1 MIDNQSAPET
11 YVPDDFKMGS
21 WILKTELS
29 SGAKLTF
36 SVLAVCAGGRDHV
49 WPSQEYLAQA
59 VSASVR
65 SVQRY
70 LKELAEFGLIR
81 IGKKW
86 LMGQTRTIYSFLNHA
101 LVSFEPK
108 TSGVEQKPAR
118 KKAEKSTPAKATK
131 TPKPGDKNGA
141 SLNKEEC
148 FENNKIPPLPPQKGP
163 DLAKADSP
171 AAEAGSGEGE
181 DWPLLAID
189 GTEGPKENEVW
200 RRAKDLLAEK
210 MKEVDLKAWIEPL
223 VFEKNDCQAVLRV
236 PNAFF
241 LNYVKQ
247 QFGKELG
254 EAFQAAGIP
263 ALRFDLLTPE
273 HRAKLDEQAQAAA
286 KAKEQSE
293 QAAAAAAAEADRRF
307 RAEIEDLPPETKF
320 NLLCSVYP
328 VDKARDEA
336 ERVFLLLHQKGELPS
351 MSELFR
357 SIDEHQT
364 KDRWWK
370 EKMPPL
376 LSNWLAKKKWR
387 DKPYV

>member
-1 MIDNQSAPET
+1 MIDNQSVPET
-11 YVPDDFKMGS
+11 YVPDDFKIGS

-49 WPSQEYLAQA
+49 WPSQEYLAKA

-70 LKELAEFGLIR
+70 LKELVDFGLIR

-101 LVSFEPK
+101 LVCFEPK
-108 TSGVEQKPAR
+108 AAGAEQKQARIKAEMTSPAR
-118 KKAEKSTPAKATK
+118 PTK
-131 TPKPGDKNGA
+131 TAKPGDKNGA
-141 SLNKEEC
+141 SPNKEEC
-148 FENNKIPPLPPQKGP
+148 IENNKFSPPFPPKGP
-163 DLAKADSP
+163 SLAEP
-171 AAEAGSGEGE
+171 ELLAAEAGSGEGE
-181 DWPLLAID
+181 DFR
-189 GTEGPKENEVW
+189 TEGPEEDEAW
-200 RRAKDLLAEK
+200 RQAKAILAER

-223 VFEKNDCQAVLRV
+223 FFEKSGCQAVLRM
-236 PNAFF
+236 PNDFF

-247 QFGKELG
+247 KFGMELS
-254 EAFQAAGIP
+254 EAFQAAGFP

-273 HRAKLDEQAQAAA
+273 QRAKLNERAQAAA
-286 KAKEQSE
+286 KAKEKAE
-293 QAAAAAAAEADRRF
+293 QAAAVAAAEADRRS
-307 RAEIEDLPPETKF
+307 RAEIEELPPEVKF
-320 NLLCSVYP
+320 NLLFSAYP
-328 VDKARDEA
+328 VDKAREEA
-336 ERVFLLLHQKGELPS
+336 ERVFLHLHKNGELPS

-357 SIDEHQT
+357 SIDEHQS
-364 KDRWWK
+364 KDRWWR

-376 LSNWLAKKKWR
+376 LSNYLAKKKWR